1 MTEVTNA
8 SENDRL
14 SIASLKSKHSRILYS
29 QGSKRP
35 N

>member
-1 MTEVTNA
+1 MTEATHA

-29 QGSKRP
+29 QGSTRP